1 VSVDPFGDLVVT
13 TRVVIPAEDL
23 TWRFTGSGGPGGQH
37 ANTSNTRAEVSIDLD
52 TCRGLP
58 TVVRSR
64 LKERHGAAL
73 AVASSRQR
81 SQYQNRRDAL
91 SKLADLI
98 RVGLDP
104 PRRRVATRPT
114 KGSQRRRLDAKS
126 ARSRTKA
133 TRRRPSS
140 DDGY

>member
-1 VSVDPFGDLVVT
+1 LVDPFGDLVVT
-13 TRVVIPAEDL
+13 PRLVIPAEDL
-23 TWRFTGSGGPGGQH
+23 TWKFTGSGGPGGQH
-37 ANTSNTRAEVSIDLD
+37 ANTSNTRAEVSVDIDS
-52 TCRGLP
+52 CRGLP
-58 TVVRSR
+58 PVVRSR
-64 LKERHGAAL
+64 LRERHGPML
-73 AVASSRQR
+73 RVSSSRQR

-114 KGSQRRRLDAKS
+114 KGSKRRRLESKS
-126 ARSRTKA
+126 ARSSLKRQ
-133 TRRRPSS
+133 RRRPSG